1 MNLSNVELRQC
12 ESVIQKSLN
21 CAKDESYY
29 NRSNASFKGYID
41 LTKEQKRRRYEIL
54 KNGRLTWLKNGGK
67 TIQSK
72 LSNYENWTK
81 KYGKEVADQKLKEQR
96 KRKSGNR
103 NGMFKYNDQQ
113 KNEIKELYLTGL
125 YTRVNISKMTGVN
138 YSTVKNLLTGI
149 KGLRKKENLI
159 KTL

>member
-1 MNLSNVELRQC
+1 
-12 ESVIQKSLN
+12 
-21 CAKDESYY
+21 
-29 NRSNASFKGYID
+29 
-41 LTKEQKRRRYEIL
+41 
-54 KNGRLTWLKNGGK
+54 
-67 TIQSK
+67 
-72 LSNYENWTK
+72 
-81 KYGKEVADQKLKEQR
+81 
-96 KRKSGNR
+96 
-103 NGMFKYNDQQ
+103 MFKYNDQQ